1 MRTTRR
7 IRVALAA
14 ITLAATGAAL
24 LATAAPASAAPTA
37 PAAPSTA
44 GAPVVLLHGDACG
57 PAWGAFVPDSGYA
70 PFYFNFHEACHWHD
84 SCYDSAPW
92 GRNEW
97 GRLQCDN
104 GFLGLMVSWCN
115 NRYAWWNPGRGNC
128 TNVATAYYAAVRAGG
143 AFSFY

>member
-1 MRTTRR
+1 MRTNRS
-7 IRVALAA
+7 IRA
-14 ITLAATGAAL
+14 TLAAVTLAMTGAAL
-24 LATAAPASAAPTA
+24 LATSAPASATT
-37 PAAPSTA
+37 AAPSTA
-44 GAPVVLLHGDACG
+44 ESPVRLLHGDACG

-70 PFYFNFHEACHWHD
+70 PFYFNFHDACHWHD
-84 SCYDSAPW
+84 DCYGSAPY

-104 GFLGLMVSWCN
+104 GFAARMVSWCN

-128 TNVATAYYAAVRAGG
+128 SNVAATYYAAVRAGG